1 MAFLSQNL
9 SKIKP
14 SPGLELQRLVVELK
28 AAGKDVI
35 GLGIGEPDF
44 DTPDHI
50 KEAGIRAIREGQT
63 KYTTVDG
70 TIECKE
76 AVALKF
82 KRDNNLDFSTSQI
95 SVNSGTKQTIY
106 NALVAT
112 LNPGDEVLIPAPYWM
127 SYPDMVL
134 LAGGVPAIVETTI
147 ENAFKLQPAD
157 LDAGVTPKT
166 KWLIMN
172 SPSNPTGT
180 AYTKDELAALGDVL
194 RKHPHIHIM
203 CDDIY
208 EHLVYDGFEFST
220 FLNAA
225 PDLADRVITMNGVAK
240 AYAMTG
246 WRIGFAGGPEPL
258 IKAMAKVQS
267 QSTSN
272 PCSIS
277 QAATI
282 AALAGPQDIV
292 KARTAIFQ
300 DRRDKVLIML
310 GQASGVR
317 CLRPDGAFYVFADV
331 SALAGKKTPGGQ
343 TIGNDK
349 DFVKYLLKDKGVA
362 VIPGEVFG
370 LSPYFRLSYAT
381 SMEELEDACGRI
393 QEATAA
399 LT

>member
-1 MAFLSQNL
+1 MAFLSENL

-14 SPGLELQRLVVELK
+14 SPGLELQRLVTELK

-35 GLGIGEPDF
+35 GLGLGEPDF

-50 KEAGIRAIREGQT
+50 KEAGIRAIQDGQT

-70 TIECKE
+70 TIECKQ

-112 LNPGDEVLIPAPYWM
+112 LNPSDEVLIPAPYWM

-134 LAGGVPAIVETTI
+134 LAGGVPAIVKTTI
-147 ENAFKLQPAD
+147 ENSFKLQPAG
-157 LDAGVTPKT
+157 LDAAITPNT

-180 AYTKDELAALGDVL
+180 AYSKDELAALGDVL
-194 RKHPHIHIM
+194 RKHPRVHVM

-225 PDLADRVITMNGVAK
+225 PDLAERVITINGVAK

-277 QAATI
+277 QAAAI
-282 AALAGPQDIV
+282 AALTGPQEIV
-292 KARTAIFQ
+292 RERTAIFQ
-300 DRRDKVLIML
+300 GRRDKVLSML
-310 GQASGVR
+310 GQATGVR
-317 CLRPDGAFYVFADV
+317 CLRPDGAFYVYADV
-331 SALAGKKTPGGQ
+331 GPLIGKKTPGGQ
-343 TIGNDK
+343 IIGNDK
-349 DFVKYLLKDKGVA
+349 DFVKYLLEDKGVA

-370 LSPYFRLSYAT
+370 LSPYFRLSYAA
-381 SMEELEDACGRI
+381 SMETLEDACGRI

>member
-1 MAFLSQNL
+1 MAFLSDQL
-9 SKIKP
+9 GKIKP

-50 KEAGIRAIREGQT
+50 KEAGIQAIREGQT

-112 LNPGDEVLIPAPYWM
+112 LNPGEEVLIPAPYWM

-134 LAGGVPAIVETTI
+134 LAGGIPAIAETTI
-147 ENAFKLQPAD
+147 ENDFKLQPAD
-157 LDAGVTPKT
+157 LDKAITPNT

-180 AYTKDELAALGDVL
+180 AYSKDELAALGDVL
-194 RKHPHIHIM
+194 RKHPKIHIM

-208 EHLVYDGFEFST
+208 EHLIYDDFEFFT
-220 FLNAA
+220 LLNVA
-225 PDLADRVITMNGVAK
+225 PDLAERVITMNGVAK

-246 WRIGFAGGPEPL
+246 WRIGFAGAPEPL

-282 AALAGPQDIV
+282 AALTGPQEIV
-292 KARTAIFQ
+292 RERTAIFQ
-300 DRRDKVLIML
+300 DRRDKVMAML
-310 GQASGVR
+310 GQATGIR
-317 CLRPDGAFYVFADV
+317 CIRPEGAFYIYADV
-331 SALAGKKTPGGQ
+331 SSLTGKKTPGGQ

-349 DFVKYLLKDKGVA
+349 DFVKYLLEDKGVA

-381 SMEELEDACGRI
+381 SMEALEDACGRI

-399 LT
+399 LR

>member
-1 MAFLSQNL
+1 MAFLSENL

-14 SPGLELQRLVVELK
+14 SPGLELQRLVTELK

-50 KEAGIRAIREGQT
+50 KEAGIRAIQDGQT

-82 KRDNNLDFSTSQI
+82 KRDNNLDFSPSQI

-112 LNPGDEVLIPAPYWM
+112 LNPSDEVLIPAPYWM

-147 ENAFKLQPAD
+147 ENSFKLQPAD
-157 LDAGVTPKT
+157 LDAAITAKT

-180 AYTKDELAALGDVL
+180 AYTKGELAALGDVL
-194 RKHPHIHIM
+194 RKHPRVHVM

-220 FLNAA
+220 LLNAA
-225 PDLADRVITMNGVAK
+225 PDLAERVITINGVAK

-277 QAATI
+277 QAAAI
-282 AALAGPQDIV
+282 AALTGPQEIV
-292 KARTAIFQ
+292 RERTAIFQ
-300 DRRDKVLIML
+300 GRRDKVLSML
-310 GQASGVR
+310 GQAKGVS
-317 CLRPDGAFYVFADV
+317 CLRPNGAFYVYADV
-331 SALAGKKTPGGQ
+331 SPLVGKKTPDGQ
-343 TIGNDK
+343 IIGNDK
-349 DFVKYLLKDKGVA
+349 DFVKYLLEDKGVA

-370 LSPYFRLSYAT
+370 LSPYFRLSYAA
-381 SMEELEDACGRI
+381 SMETLEDACGRI

>member
-1 MAFLSQNL
+1 MAFLSENL

-14 SPGLELQRLVVELK
+14 SPGLELQRLVTELK

-35 GLGIGEPDF
+35 GLGLGEPDF

-50 KEAGIRAIREGQT
+50 KEAGIRAIQDGQT

-112 LNPGDEVLIPAPYWM
+112 LNPSDEVLIPAPYWM

-134 LAGGVPAIVETTI
+134 LAGGVPAIVKTTI
-147 ENAFKLQPAD
+147 ENSFKLQPAG
-157 LDAGVTPKT
+157 LDAAITPNT

-180 AYTKDELAALGDVL
+180 AYSKDELAALGDVL
-194 RKHPHIHIM
+194 RKHPRVHVM

-225 PDLADRVITMNGVAK
+225 PDLAERVITINGVAK

-277 QAATI
+277 QAAAI
-282 AALAGPQDIV
+282 AALTGPQEIV
-292 KARTAIFQ
+292 RERTAIFQ
-300 DRRDKVLIML
+300 GRRDKVLSML
-310 GQASGVR
+310 GQATGVR
-317 CLRPDGAFYVFADV
+317 CLRPDGAFYVYADV
-331 SALAGKKTPGGQ
+331 GPLIGKKTPGGQ
-343 TIGNDK
+343 IIGNDK
-349 DFVKYLLKDKGVA
+349 DFVKYLLEDKGVA

-370 LSPYFRLSYAT
+370 LSPYFRLS
-381 SMEELEDACGRI
+381 
-393 QEATAA
+393 
-399 LT
+399 

>member
-1 MAFLSQNL
+1 MAFLSENL

-14 SPGLELQRLVVELK
+14 SPGLELQRLVTELK

-50 KEAGIRAIREGQT
+50 KEAGIRAIQDGQT

-112 LNPGDEVLIPAPYWM
+112 LNPSDEVLIPAPYWM

-134 LAGGVPAIVETTI
+134 LAGGVPAIVKTTI
-147 ENAFKLQPAD
+147 ENSFKLQPAG
-157 LDAGVTPKT
+157 LDAAITPNT

-180 AYTKDELAALGDVL
+180 AYSKDELAALGDVL
-194 RKHPHIHIM
+194 RKHPRVHVM

-225 PDLADRVITMNGVAK
+225 PDLAERVITINGVAK

-277 QAATI
+277 QAAAI
-282 AALAGPQDIV
+282 AALTGPQEIV
-292 KARTAIFQ
+292 RERTAIFQ
-300 DRRDKVLIML
+300 GRRDKVLSML
-310 GQASGVR
+310 GQATGVR
-317 CLRPDGAFYVFADV
+317 CLRPDGAFYVYADV
-331 SALAGKKTPGGQ
+331 GPLIGKKTPGGQ
-343 TIGNDK
+343 IIGNDK
-349 DFVKYLLKDKGVA
+349 DFVKYLLEDKGVA

-370 LSPYFRLSYAT
+370 LSPYFRLSYAA
-381 SMEELEDACGRI
+381 SMETLEDACGRI

>member
-1 MAFLSQNL
+1 MAFLSENL

-14 SPGLELQRLVVELK
+14 SPGLELQRLVTELK
-28 AAGKDVI
+28 AVGKDVI
-35 GLGIGEPDF
+35 GLGLGEPDF

-50 KEAGIRAIREGQT
+50 KEAGIRAIQDGQT

-70 TIECKE
+70 TIECKQ

-112 LNPGDEVLIPAPYWM
+112 LNPSDEVLIPAPYWM

-147 ENAFKLQPAD
+147 ENSFKLQPAG
-157 LDAGVTPKT
+157 LDAAITPNT

-180 AYTKDELAALGDVL
+180 AYSKDELAALGDVL
-194 RKHPHIHIM
+194 RKHPRVHVM

-225 PDLADRVITMNGVAK
+225 PDLAERVITINGVAK

-277 QAATI
+277 QAAAI
-282 AALAGPQDIV
+282 AALTGPQEIV
-292 KARTAIFQ
+292 RERTAIFQ
-300 DRRDKVLIML
+300 GRRDKVLSML
-310 GQASGVR
+310 GQATGVR
-317 CLRPDGAFYVFADV
+317 CLRPDGAFYVYADV
-331 SALAGKKTPGGQ
+331 GPLIGKKTPGGQ
-343 TIGNDK
+343 IIGNDK
-349 DFVKYLLKDKGVA
+349 DFVKYLLEDKGVA

-370 LSPYFRLSYAT
+370 LSPYFRLSYAA
-381 SMEELEDACGRI
+381 SMETLEDACGRI

>member
-1 MAFLSQNL
+1 MAFLSDNL
-9 SKIKP
+9 AKIKP
-14 SPGLELQRLVVELK
+14 SPGLELQRLVTELK

-44 DTPDHI
+44 DTPDNI

-70 TIECKE
+70 TIECKQ
-76 AVALKF
+76 AIVHKF
-82 KRDNNLDFSTSQI
+82 KRDNNLDFVTSQI
-95 SVNSGTKQTIY
+95 SVNGGTKQTIY

-134 LAGGVPAIVETTI
+134 LAGGTPAIVETSI
-147 ENAFKLQPAD
+147 GDAFKLRPAA
-157 LDAGVTPKT
+157 LDAAITKKT

-180 AYTKDELAALGDVL
+180 GYTRDELAALCEVL
-194 RKHPHIHIM
+194 RKHPQVHIM

-208 EHLVYDGFEFST
+208 EHLVYDDFEFST
-220 FLNAA
+220 ILNVA
-225 PDLADRVITMNGVAK
+225 PDLFGRVITMNGVAK

-258 IKAMAKVQS
+258 IKAMSKVQS
-267 QSTSN
+267 QTTSN

-282 AALAGPQDIV
+282 EALTGTQHFIPERA
-292 KARTAIFQ
+292 AIFQ
-300 DRRDKVLIML
+300 NRRDKVLSML
-310 GQASGVR
+310 GQATGVR
-317 CLRPDGAFYVFADV
+317 CIRPQGAFYIYADI
-331 SALAGKKTPGGQ
+331 SALIGKKTRQGE
-343 TIGNDK
+343 TISNDK
-349 DFVKYLLKDKGVA
+349 EFVKYLLEDKGVA

-381 SMEELEDACGRI
+381 SMEALEDACGRI
-393 QEATAA
+393 QEATAN

>member
-1 MAFLSQNL
+1 MAFLSENL

-14 SPGLELQRLVVELK
+14 SPGLELQRLVTELK

-35 GLGIGEPDF
+35 GLGLGEPDF

-50 KEAGIRAIREGQT
+50 KEAGIRAIQDGQT

-112 LNPGDEVLIPAPYWM
+112 LNPSDEVLIPAPYWM

-134 LAGGVPAIVETTI
+134 LAGGVPAIVKTTI
-147 ENAFKLQPAD
+147 ENSFKLQPAG
-157 LDAGVTPKT
+157 LDAAITPKT

-180 AYTKDELAALGDVL
+180 AYSKDELAALGDVL
-194 RKHPHIHIM
+194 RKHPRVHVM

-225 PDLADRVITMNGVAK
+225 PDLAERVITINGVAK

-277 QAATI
+277 QAAAI
-282 AALAGPQDIV
+282 AALTGPQEIV
-292 KARTAIFQ
+292 RERTAIFQ
-300 DRRDKVLIML
+300 GRRDKVLSML
-310 GQASGVR
+310 GQATGVR
-317 CLRPDGAFYVFADV
+317 CLRPDGAFYVYADV
-331 SALAGKKTPGGQ
+331 SPLVGKKTPGGQ
-343 TIGNDK
+343 IIGNDK
-349 DFVKYLLKDKGVA
+349 DFVKYLLEDKGVA

-370 LSPYFRLSYAT
+370 LSPYFRLSYAA
-381 SMEELEDACGRI
+381 SMETLEDACGRI

>member
-1 MAFLSQNL
+1 MAFLSENL

-14 SPGLELQRLVVELK
+14 SPGLELQRLVTELK

-50 KEAGIRAIREGQT
+50 KEAGIRAIQDGQT

-82 KRDNNLDFSTSQI
+82 KRDNGLDFSTSQI

-112 LNPGDEVLIPAPYWM
+112 LNPGDQVLIPAPYWM

-134 LAGGVPAIVETTI
+134 LAGGVPAIVKTTI
-147 ENAFKLQPAD
+147 ENSFKLQPAD
-157 LDAGVTPKT
+157 LDAAITAKT

-180 AYTKDELAALGDVL
+180 AYSKDELAALGDVL
-194 RKHPHIHIM
+194 RKHPRVHVM

-208 EHLVYDGFEFST
+208 EHLVYDGFKFST
-220 FLNAA
+220 LLNAA
-225 PDLADRVITMNGVAK
+225 PDLAERVITINGVAK

-277 QAATI
+277 QAAAI
-282 AALAGPQDIV
+282 AALTGPQEIV
-292 KARTAIFQ
+292 RERTAIFQ
-300 DRRDKVLIML
+300 GRRDKVLSML
-310 GQASGVR
+310 GQATGVR
-317 CLRPDGAFYVFADV
+317 CLRPDGAFYVYAEV
-331 SALAGKKTPGGQ
+331 SPLVGKKTPGGQ

-349 DFVKYLLKDKGVA
+349 DFVKYLLEDKGVA

-370 LSPYFRLSYAT
+370 LSPYFRLSYAA
-381 SMEELEDACGRI
+381 SMETLEDACGRI
-393 QEATAA
+393 QEAAAA

>member
-1 MAFLSQNL
+1 MAFLSDNL
-9 SKIKP
+9 GKIKP
-14 SPGLELQRLVVELK
+14 SPGLELQRLVTELK

-50 KEAGIRAIREGQT
+50 KEAGIRAIQEGQT

-82 KRDNNLDFSTSQI
+82 KRDNDLDFSTSQI

-147 ENAFKLQPAD
+147 ENSFKLQPAG
-157 LDAGVTPKT
+157 LDAAITAKT

-180 AYTKDELAALGDVL
+180 AYTKGELAALGDVL
-194 RKHPHIHIM
+194 RKHPGVHVM

-220 FLNAA
+220 LLNAA
-225 PDLADRVITMNGVAK
+225 PDLMERVITINGVAK

-277 QAATI
+277 QVAAI
-282 AALAGPQDIV
+282 AALTGPQEIV
-292 KARTAIFQ
+292 RERTAIFQ
-300 DRRDKVLIML
+300 GRRDKVLSML
-310 GQASGVR
+310 GQAKGVS
-317 CLRPDGAFYVFADV
+317 CLRPNGAFYVYADV
-331 SALAGKKTPGGQ
+331 GPLVGKKTPDGQ
-343 TIGNDK
+343 IIGNDK
-349 DFVKYLLKDKGVA
+349 DFVKYLLEDKGVA

-370 LSPYFRLSYAT
+370 LSPYFRLSYAA
-381 SMEELEDACGRI
+381 SMETLEDACGRI

>member
-1 MAFLSQNL
+1 M
-9 SKIKP
+9 
-14 SPGLELQRLVVELK
+14 
-28 AAGKDVI
+28 
-35 GLGIGEPDF
+35 
-44 DTPDHI
+44 
-50 KEAGIRAIREGQT
+50 
-63 KYTTVDG
+63 
-70 TIECKE
+70 
-76 AVALKF
+76 
-82 KRDNNLDFSTSQI
+82 
-95 SVNSGTKQTIY
+95 
-106 NALVAT
+106 AT
-112 LNPGDEVLIPAPYWM
+112 LNPSDEVLIPAPYWM

-134 LAGGVPAIVETTI
+134 LAGGVPAIVKTTI
-147 ENAFKLQPAD
+147 ENSFKLQPAD
-157 LDAGVTPKT
+157 LDAAITPNT

-180 AYTKDELAALGDVL
+180 AYSKDELAVLGDVL
-194 RKHPHIHIM
+194 RKHPRVHVM

-225 PDLADRVITMNGVAK
+225 PDLAERVITINGVAK

-277 QAATI
+277 QAAAI
-282 AALAGPQDIV
+282 AALTGPQEIV
-292 KARTAIFQ
+292 RERTAIFQ
-300 DRRDKVLIML
+300 GRRDKVLSML
-310 GQASGVR
+310 GQATGVR
-317 CLRPDGAFYVFADV
+317 CLRPDGAFYVYADV
-331 SALAGKKTPGGQ
+331 GPLIGKKTPGGQ
-343 TIGNDK
+343 IIGNDK
-349 DFVKYLLKDKGVA
+349 DFVKYLLEDKGVA

-370 LSPYFRLSYAT
+370 LSPYFRLSYAA
-381 SMEELEDACGRI
+381 SMETLEDACGRI

>member
-1 MAFLSQNL
+1 MAFLSENL

-157 LDAGVTPKT
+157 LDAAVTPKT

-194 RKHPHIHIM
+194 RKHPHLHIM

-282 AALAGPQDIV
+282 AALTGPQDIV
-292 KARTAIFQ
+292 KQRTAIFQ

-310 GQASGVR
+310 GQATGVR
-317 CLRPDGAFYVFADV
+317 CLRPEGAFYIFADV
-331 SALAGKKTPGGQ
+331 SPLTGKKTPGGQ

-349 DFVKYLLKDKGVA
+349 DFVKYLLEDKGVA